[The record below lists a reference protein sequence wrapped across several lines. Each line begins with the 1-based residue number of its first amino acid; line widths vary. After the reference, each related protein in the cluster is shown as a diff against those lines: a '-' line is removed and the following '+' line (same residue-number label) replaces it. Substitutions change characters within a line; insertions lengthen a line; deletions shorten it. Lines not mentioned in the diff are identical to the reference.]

1 MVYLERADSLTF
13 DEKRIAD
20 AQILHGNVRF
30 RHEDALMYCDS
41 AYFYEKTNSLDAF
54 GHVRFVQ
61 GDTLFGYCDKLF
73 YDGNT
78 KFARM
83 RRHVRLVDKSTTL
96 TTDTLNYDR
105 ERDFAWYYTGG
116 TIQDSLNTLT
126 SRWGQYISHL
136 DQALFKTDV
145 HLVNERFVMDAD
157 TLKYNT
163 KTHIS
168 DLVGPTTILYEEET
182 TILST
187 LGWYNTETEKSML
200 LNRSRIIHDDGK
212 QMTADTIFYD
222 KKMGFGQCFSNMEMR
237 DTVQQAVLTG
247 MYGEIYE
254 DHNRGFVTDS
264 ALLIDYSQSDPTYIH
279 ADTLFTIDIDYQA
292 FNLQPRDS
300 VLRITTRDS
309 ITWDSTLVY
318 QAPDTIWYDTAYS
331 QLSGHDGVRVYR
343 QDLQALC
350 RAMIYN
356 TRDSLLSLY
365 DHPIIW
371 NEDNQISA
379 DFIEI
384 FMRDSTVDH
393 LHGTGNAIAIK
404 QETTD
409 YFNQLAGKEI
419 FAYLTDGEIRKIQV
433 DGNAETIFFPADE
446 ANPGEYLGVNQS
458 QSSYVTMYLQEKK
471 IERVIIYPSPTGTF
485 YPLKEVND
493 SNSRLA
499 SFHWD
504 DKRRPLT
511 PDDVFHERS
520 SLPAPPP
527 PNDSLERL
535 ESPTI
540 DNAPNHPQE
549 VTINQ

>member
-41 AYFYEKTNSLDAF
+41 AYFYEATNSLDAF

-61 GDTLFGYCDKLF
+61 GDTLFGYCDKL
-73 YDGNT
+73 YYNGDT

-83 RRHVRLVDKSTTL
+83 RRHVKLVDKSTTL

-145 HLVNERFVMDAD
+145 HLVNERFVMDSD

-163 KTHIS
+163 KTHIA
-168 DLVGPTTILYEEET
+168 DLLGPTTILYEEET

-200 LNRSRIIHDDGK
+200 LQRSRIIHEDGK

-222 KKMGFGQCFSNMEMR
+222 KQLGFGQCFSNMEMR

-247 MYGEIYE
+247 MYGEMYE
-254 DHNRGFVTDS
+254 DHNRGYVTDS

-279 ADTLFTIDIDYQA
+279 ADTLFTEDIDYKIYT
-292 FNLQPRDS
+292 LQERDS
-300 VLRITTRDS
+300 VWQISTRDS
-309 ITWDSTLVY
+309 LTWDTTLVY
-318 QAPDTIWYDTAYS
+318 QAPDTIWHDTTYT
-331 QLSGHDGVRVYR
+331 QMSGHDGVRVYR

-350 RAMIYN
+350 RSMIYN

-365 DHPIIW
+365 DKPIIW

-379 DFIEI
+379 DFIEV

-404 QETTD
+404 QETAD

-458 QSSYVTMYLQEKK
+458 QSSYVTMYLLDKK

-485 YPLKEVND
+485 LPLKDVND
-493 SNSRLA
+493 GNSRLA

-511 PDDVFHERS
+511 PDDVFRERS
-520 SLPAPPP
+520 ISPAPAPPSDTP
-527 PNDSLERL
+527 DNLEKL
-535 ESPTI
+535 ETLEKAI
-540 DNAPNHPQE
+540 EQ
-549 VTINQ
+549 